1 MSGEAAVA
9 APGKGVA
16 AHPIRGDLARLLRLA
31 GPVVVSRLGV
41 MTMGL
46 TDTVVVGRYSATQLG
61 YLALAWAGASAV
73 FGATLGLLSGVQV
86 MASRALGEGKS
97 EATGAVLRRGLSY
110 SIWVGLGTAAF
121 IGIFGPPA
129 LAALGLKGD
138 LARGAATPMV
148 ILAVSMPSFAV
159 SVAASSWLEGLGR
172 MTPPMV
178 MMWIANLVNLGA
190 NLVLVPGGFGLPAL
204 GAMGATTATFVA
216 RTFLALAT
224 LAYIARMPDSRALG
238 VFRRP
243 QRSRPA
249 EIEQRRIGYGSAASA
264 FFEAGSFSAMN
275 VIAGW
280 ISPLAIAAWAVTLN
294 VMALVFMVPAGL
306 ATATAVLVARGYG
319 ARDRPA
325 LERSAAVGFA
335 VTATFGVGVGLAMWP
350 GARAIAGLYTAD
362 TATIAL
368 GAGALTLATIFFLP
382 DGLQVVAAQALR
394 ARGDVLVPTFTHLTS
409 YVVIMLP
416 LAYGLAI
423 PAGWG
428 LSGIVWA
435 VTIAGYVS
443 AGLLLVRFWW
453 LTRRD

>member
-1 MSGEAAVA
+1 MSGEAAMA
-9 APGKGVA
+9 APGRGAA
-16 AHPIRGDLARLLRLA
+16 AHPIRDDLVRLLRLA
-31 GPVVVSRLGV
+31 APVVVSRLGV

-46 TDTVVVGRYSATQLG
+46 TDTVVVGRYSAIQLG

-86 MASRALGEGKS
+86 MASRALGEGKPH
-97 EATGAVLRRGLSY
+97 ATGAVLRRGLSY
-110 SIWVGLGTAAF
+110 SIWVGLGTAGL
-121 IGIFGPPA
+121 IGLGGPPA

-138 LARGAATPMV
+138 LARGAAAPMV

-178 MMWIANLVNLGA
+178 LMWIANLVNLGV
-190 NLVLVPGGFGLPAL
+190 NLLLVPGSFGLPAL

-224 LAYIARMPDSRALG
+224 LAYIAQMGDARALG

-249 EIEQRRIGYGSAASA
+249 EIEQRRIGYGAAASS

-306 ATATAVLVARGYG
+306 ATATAVLVAKGYG
-319 ARDRPA
+319 ARDRLA
-325 LERSAAVGFA
+325 LERAAVVGFA
-335 VTATFGVGVGLAMWP
+335 VAAVFGVAIGVAMWP
-350 GARAIAGLYTAD
+350 GARPVAGLYTSDAS
-362 TATIAL
+362 TMAL
-368 GAGALTLATIFFLP
+368 AASALTLATFFFLP

-409 YVVIMLP
+409 YIVVMLP
-416 LAYGLAI
+416 LGYVLAI
-423 PAGWG
+423 GAGWG

-435 VTIAGYVS
+435 VIIASYVS
-443 AGLLLVRFWW
+443 AGLLLARFWM
-453 LTRRD
+453 LARRD